1 MRFADR
7 SRRTTPQPIY
17 ILKHGRIAKVW
28 SCLFGNLAGCPLA
41 PRIADGRGLLW
52 PHYGASAGPTA
63 THAATNDRVTRIGSV
78 YDANMTGTEAKQLS
92 RWTME
97 YGLKPCAIASC
108 FVVVAL
114 LWTFPLQ
121 HIIAYPFVF
130 LFFAAIMGSAWFG
143 GFIAGFVAVVMSS
156 LLIDYFFVPPL
167 FSISV
172 AKDSQSF
179 FAAFI
184 VCAIAITVVSSARKR
199 AENAIRIA
207 RDQLEAKVLER
218 TAELQRSNLEI
229 RESERQLRMLT
240 EAIPQQIW
248 RTGAAGCIEY
258 CNQHLCDY
266 LGRRVETLQGEEF
279 FNVIH
284 PEDRPLFRQGW
295 QAALASAG
303 MFEIEARVRGADG
316 IYRWFL
322 VRSIPQR
329 SEDGE
334 IARWYGIHIDI
345 EQQHSAQQS
354 LVQAQDD
361 LTRLLRT
368 LSMAEMAAS
377 IAHELNQPLTAVVTH
392 AYACREWLQSEP
404 ANLEKAS
411 ATAEKIVQES
421 TRASVVVSR
430 VRALFRKEA
439 QVRELASINR
449 LIRELARLL
458 RDEAI
463 RRDVSIRLELT
474 DDLPQL
480 EMDPVQI
487 QQVLLNLAINGM
499 DAMTRVAAPRELIIR
514 SKKHGDGEILV
525 VVEDHGSGIAP
536 AIASRMFEPFFST
549 KPDGTGMGLAICRSI
564 IEAHDGRLWA
574 EDSKQGGAILQFT
587 VRAQS

>member
-28 SCLFGNLAGCPLA
+28 SCLFGDLAGCPLA

-52 PHYGASAGPTA
+52 PHYGAPAGPTA

-266 LGRRVETLQGEEF
+266 LGRRVETLPGEEF

-345 EQQHSAQQS
+345 EQQRSAQQS

>member
-28 SCLFGNLAGCPLA
+28 SCLFGDLAGCPLA

-52 PHYGASAGPTA
+52 PHYGAPAGPTA

-266 LGRRVETLQGEEF
+266 LGRRVETLPGEEF

>member
-28 SCLFGNLAGCPLA
+28 SCLFGDLAGCPLA

-52 PHYGASAGPTA
+52 PHYGAPAGPTA

-167 FSISV
+167 FSISI

-266 LGRRVETLQGEEF
+266 LGRRVETLPGEEF

>member
-28 SCLFGNLAGCPLA
+28 SCLFGDLAGCPLA

-52 PHYGASAGPTA
+52 PHYGAPAGPTA

-78 YDANMTGTEAKQLS
+78 YDANMTGTEAKRLS

-167 FSISV
+167 FSISI

-322 VRSIPQR
+322 VRSVPKMAKSRAGTASTSIL
-329 SEDGE
+329 SNNTV
-334 IARWYGIHIDI
+334 
-345 EQQHSAQQS
+345 HSKAWCRRR
-354 LVQAQDD
+354 
-361 LTRLLRT
+361 TILR
-368 LSMAEMAAS
+368 
-377 IAHELNQPLTAVVTH
+377 
-392 AYACREWLQSEP
+392 ACC
-404 ANLEKAS
+404 
-411 ATAEKIVQES
+411 
-421 TRASVVVSR
+421 
-430 VRALFRKEA
+430 VR
-439 QVRELASINR
+439 
-449 LIRELARLL
+449 
-458 RDEAI
+458 
-463 RRDVSIRLELT
+463 
-474 DDLPQL
+474 
-480 EMDPVQI
+480 
-487 QQVLLNLAINGM
+487 
-499 DAMTRVAAPRELIIR
+499 
-514 SKKHGDGEILV
+514 
-525 VVEDHGSGIAP
+525 
-536 AIASRMFEPFFST
+536 
-549 KPDGTGMGLAICRSI
+549 
-564 IEAHDGRLWA
+564 
-574 EDSKQGGAILQFT
+574 
-587 VRAQS
+587 